1 MFEGVVSQVLAG
13 LLGRYVKGIQKEQL
27 KIGIWN
33 GRSSIP
39 FPPSLPP
46 LRPITQTGGCLSPA
60 ALQFVP
66 VLLPQHL
73 FWNYVTASGVSLVRP
88 FISHRTS
95 TV

>member
-1 MFEGVVSQVLAG
+1 MSQVLAG

-33 GRSSIP
+33 GGSSIP
-39 FPPSLPP
+39 SPPSLPP
-46 LRPITQTGGCLSPA
+46 LRPIINAQTGGCLNPA

-73 FWNYVTASGVSLVRP
+73 FWKLCDCIWCFTCSGFHTLSQ
-88 FISHRTS
+88 F

>member
-1 MFEGVVSQVLAG
+1 MSQVLAG

-33 GRSSIP
+33 GGSSIP
-39 FPPSLPP
+39 SPPSLPP
-46 LRPITQTGGCLSPA
+46 LRPIINAQTGGCLNPA